1 MRAAVARAMLL
12 LAVLIHWL
20 PLPGLAG
27 ATRLQ
32 RLYGLGALDASTE
45 LLLQHRALLFALLS
59 LPLLLALLRRR
70 GALPGAALL
79 LVSDLAFALLA
90 LGHWPLG
97 AALQRVWLLDLV
109 SIGLLVGG
117 ALLLREHAAD
127 SQAWR

>member
-1 MRAAVARAMLL
+1 MRATVARAMLL

-20 PLPGLAG
+20 PLRGIAG
-27 ATRLQ
+27 AASLE

-45 LLLQHRALLFALLS
+45 LLMQHRALLFALLS
-59 LPLLLALLRRR
+59 LPLLLAVLRRR
-70 GALPGAALL
+70 EALPGAALL
-79 LVSDLAFALLA
+79 LASDVAFALLA

-109 SIGLLVGG
+109 SIGLLIGG
-117 ALLLREHAAD
+117 ALLLRERAAH